1 MTAGRLLEV
10 AIRKRTSP
18 QFELQAEF
26 SAAPGFSILFGPS
39 GAGKT
44 TLLDCI
50 AGLRTPDAGRISI
63 NGLVVYNGGVNSV
76 SVPQRKIGY
85 VFQSLALF
93 PHRSVERNIHYGLA
107 GLEPAQRAEKTSAIL
122 QAFGILHLRQ
132 HMPEKISGGERQRV
146 ALARSLV
153 TDPQALLLDEPLSGL
168 DRASKETLFAEL
180 RRWNKDH
187 GIPIVYVTH
196 SYREALTLGERV
208 ILLNDGKVEAVGGA
222 EVLGQDAGR
231 WE

>member
-1 MTAGRLLEV
+1 MAVRMLEV
-10 AIRKRTSP
+10 SVRKRASP

-44 TLLDCI
+44 TLLECI
-50 AGLRTPDAGRISI
+50 CGLRAPDAGRISI
-63 NGLVVYNGGVNSV
+63 NGRVIYDGEKT
-76 SVPQRKIGY
+76 SVPVPLRKVGY

-93 PHRSVERNIHYGLA
+93 PHRSVEENIQYGLA
-107 GLEPAQRAEKTSAIL
+107 GMPLAERTERSSAIL
-122 QAFGILHLRQ
+122 RSFGILHLREQ
-132 HMPEKISGGERQRV
+132 KPGKISGGERQRV

-153 TDPQALLLDEPLSGL
+153 TEPEVLLLDEPLSGL

-180 RRWNKDH
+180 RRWNEVH
-187 GIPIVYVTH
+187 AIPILYVTH

-208 ILLNDGKVEAVGGA
+208 ILLEAGKIQAQGDAG
-222 EVLGQDAGR
+222 VLGEDAGR

>member
-1 MTAGRLLEV
+1 MAVRMLEV
-10 AIRKRTSP
+10 SVRKRASP

-50 AGLRTPDAGRISI
+50 CGLRVPDAGRISI
-63 NGLVVYNGGVNSV
+63 NGRVIYDGEKT
-76 SVPQRKIGY
+76 SVPVPLRKVGY

-93 PHRSVERNIHYGLA
+93 PHHSVEENIQYGLA
-107 GLEPAQRAEKTSAIL
+107 GMPLAERTERSSAIL
-122 QAFGILHLRQ
+122 RSFGILHLREQ
-132 HMPEKISGGERQRV
+132 KPGKISGGERQRV

-153 TDPQALLLDEPLSGL
+153 TEPEVLLLDEPLSGL
-168 DRASKETLFAEL
+168 DRVSKETLFAEL
-180 RRWNKDH
+180 RRWNEVH
-187 GIPIVYVTH
+187 AIPILYVTH

-208 ILLNDGKVEAVGGA
+208 ILLEAGKIQAQGDAG
-222 EVLGQDAGR
+222 VLGEDAGR